1 MSVGRLWPQKRYRDL
16 IWSAELLG
24 TLRED
29 TTFAIVGDGPQK
41 GELLRHRDA
50 VTIPKHARFCGQRD
64 DVAELLPHA
73 DAFWIGSEYEGQSNS
88 VIEAM
93 QAGVPVIASDIPGN
107 RDLVIDQETGRLVA
121 LGDTADFARQTN
133 ELLDDA
139 AESERLG
146 NNARNRI
153 ATEFTVAQM
162 VDKHVIL
169 YDGTDGKA

>member
-1 MSVGRLWPQKRYRDL
+1 
-16 IWSAELLG
+16 
-24 TLRED
+24 
-29 TTFAIVGDGPQK
+29 
-41 GELLRHRDA
+41 
-50 VTIPKHARFCGQRD
+50 
-64 DVAELLPHA
+64 
-73 DAFWIGSEYEGQSNS
+73 
-88 VIEAM
+88 M